1 MSTSTLPDGDR
12 RHARREA
19 TRKAILEAAESIVLE
34 DGVEALKSKALA
46 DRAGIS
52 ERSLFNHFPNLNEV
66 VLSRITSYLTLLLSE
81 PEIPAGL
88 PISEIPDALDRKFRA
103 SFDRPEADHLF
114 NSFLAL
120 SLRLDTEMVDLLGR
134 HVVLTLAD
142 VSNQIMESTTKNY
155 PDLDFDQNIRIRM
168 YISNLT
174 NGIAFGLL
182 RGIHR
187 MGVLDSPTCGSPEH
201 DGDLS
206 PKSFQGTEALGLLN
220 LEFLREDID
229 WAFEQ
234 VAIGR
239 PRI

>member
-1 MSTSTLPDGDR
+1 MSTSTLPGGDR

-34 DGVEALKSKALA
+34 EGVEALKSKSLA
-46 DRAGIS
+46 ERAGIS
-52 ERSLFNHFPNLNEV
+52 QRSLFNHFPNLNEV
-66 VLSRITSYLTLLLSE
+66 VLSRITSYLTVLLSE
-81 PEIPAGL
+81 PEIPSGL
-88 PISEIPDALDRKFRA
+88 PTSEIPDALDWKFKA

-142 VSNQIMESTTKNY
+142 VSSQIMESTTKNY
-155 PDLDFDQNIRIRM
+155 PDLDFGQNIRIRM

-182 RGIHR
+182 RGINR
-187 MGVLDSPTCGSPEH
+187 LGVLDSPACGAPEH
-201 DGDLS
+201 DGAHF
-206 PKSFQGTEALGLLN
+206 PKSFQGTDALGLLN
-220 LEFLREDID
+220 LESLREDID